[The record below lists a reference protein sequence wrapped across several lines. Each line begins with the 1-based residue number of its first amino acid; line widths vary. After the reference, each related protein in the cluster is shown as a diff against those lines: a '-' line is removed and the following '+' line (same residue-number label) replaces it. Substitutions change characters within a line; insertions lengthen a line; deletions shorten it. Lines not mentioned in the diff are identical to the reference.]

1 MLAVQVPS
9 QEISLYES
17 SSDDR
22 IVDFEVFKH
31 YLAVLHEKDFQR
43 QLKGTFAIL
52 CHYEYSCEFEDSEG
66 AHPSI

>member
-1 MLAVQVPS
+1 MPS

-31 YLAVLHEKDFQR
+31 YLAILHEKDFQR
-43 QLKGTFAIL
+43 QLKGMFVIL
-52 CHYEYSCEFEDSEG
+52 RHNEYSCEFEDSEG
-66 AHPSI
+66 AYSSV